1 MFTLIFLLGNSVLN
15 AQQGKLFYR
24 KVTKVCIMKL
34 YSNILLTY
42 IKYTEYMYVKSKALM
57 VTYRSR

>member
-24 KVTKVCIMKL
+24 KVCIMKL

-42 IKYTEYMYVKSKALM
+42 IKYTEYMYVKSKALI